1 MRIQFAV
8 FPLPSV
14 AGSSG
19 RRSCL
24 TRNVFADGHGRSV
37 YVGAEL
43 FATAAES
50 PGGSLPH
57 RVPVFVG
64 SIRRFRDLWDSALN
78 FGAA

>member
-1 MRIQFAV
+1 
-8 FPLPSV
+8 
-14 AGSSG
+14 
-19 RRSCL
+19 
-24 TRNVFADGHGRSV
+24 VFADGHGRSV